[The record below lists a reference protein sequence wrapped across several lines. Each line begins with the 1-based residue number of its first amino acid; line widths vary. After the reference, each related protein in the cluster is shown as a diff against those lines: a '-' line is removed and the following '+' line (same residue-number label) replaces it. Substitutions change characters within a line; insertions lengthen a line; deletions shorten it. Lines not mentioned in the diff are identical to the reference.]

1 MSNGLGRGLSS
12 LIPKKVNKITTS
24 SDGEAVV
31 NTSTAADKGKM
42 LMLNPDK
49 INFNPLQPRKSFS
62 NSELDE
68 LVESIKQYGIIQPL
82 IVSHPL
88 TPQQGSGQASS
99 PRPDFGELSRTELG
113 TKAGQEVGDRLY
125 ELIAGERRLRAAKI
139 VGLKEVPVI
148 VRDVGE
154 QEKLEV
160 SLIEN
165 LQRED
170 LNPIETG
177 LAYRKLIDEFN
188 LTQEE
193 VAKKVAKARP
203 SVTNALRFLNLPEE
217 IQAALMEKKI
227 SEGHAKYLVGLDS
240 LEKQMII
247 FKKILRSKLS
257 VYDTIQEVRRLGG
270 TKKARVKINYAD
282 KDKEFAFREFFS
294 TKVEIK
300 RKGKGGQI
308 VIDFFS
314 DEELG
319 EMVGKVKSEP

>member
-1 MSNGLGRGLSS
+1 MTNGLGRGLSS

-82 IVSHPL
+82 IVS
-88 TPQQGSGQASS
+88 QSDG
-99 PRPDFGELSRTELG
+99 
-113 TKAGQEVGDRLY
+113 KY

-139 VGLKEVPVI
+139 VGLKEAPVI

-217 IQAALMEKKI
+217 IQTALMENKI

-247 FKKILRSKLS
+247 FNKILKGKLS

-319 EMVGKVKSEP
+319 EMVGKVRS